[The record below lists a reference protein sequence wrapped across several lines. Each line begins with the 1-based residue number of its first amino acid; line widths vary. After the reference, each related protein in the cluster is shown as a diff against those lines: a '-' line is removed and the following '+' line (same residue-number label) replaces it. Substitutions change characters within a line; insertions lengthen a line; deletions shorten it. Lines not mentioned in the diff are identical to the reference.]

1 MTWLVAHMWIALAGA
16 ALVALLLGWSLRGML
31 LIGRL
36 RRAEVDRD
44 VTKVELG
51 EARDEIERL
60 FAAQRKLLAGQGGA
74 QAFEAA
80 QVSPQAD
87 PALEQ
92 QLAETLSAL
101 RMARDE
107 LDALKAAPPVLAPA
121 PELAAVPAI
130 DGAAMLRTKELE
142 DQVAALEAD
151 LARAQ
156 AALVAAEVARAEA
169 VAAAAVPATPA
180 QQTEAPP
187 PVAEADPKLAWKA
200 SYLALRVKALENEVA
215 AKPVLPVLVAAAPV
229 IEEAA
234 PVVAEPVTA
243 AAPPADEEPVEEE
256 LARLRWRNR
265 YLEGRLAY
273 FEGDQESVADEIA
286 EEDAEAI
293 AELERELEP
302 ESAGEA
308 EPAEAAGTYDDYD
321 DAAEDYEG
329 EEEDGFEDEDEDEGA
344 FAAKTILGRLEE
356 EDALA
361 DAGEAE
367 SVVPARPLALE
378 RPVEGA
384 PDDLTLIGGIGPRIQ
399 EVLNSLGIFHFD
411 QIADWSPENIAW
423 IDEYLNFSGRVKRE
437 GWVEQAAILVGEAAD
452 I

>member
-31 LIGRL
+31 LTGRL

-44 VTKVELG
+44 VTKVELS

-101 RMARDE
+101 RAARDE
-107 LDALKAAPPVLAPA
+107 LDALKSAPPVLAPA
-121 PELAAVPAI
+121 PEMAAVPAI
-130 DGAAMLRTKELE
+130 DGAVMLRTKELE
-142 DQVAALEAD
+142 EQVAGLEAA
-151 LARAQ
+151 LAEARRA
-156 AALVAAEVARAEA
+156 LTEAEVARAEA
-169 VAAAAVPATPA
+169 VAAAAAVPAPVQA
-180 QQTEAPP
+180 EAPP
-187 PVAEADPKLAWKA
+187 TAEADPKLAWRV
-200 SYLALRVKALENEVA
+200 SYLALRVKALENELA
-215 AKPVLPVLVAAAPV
+215 AQPAPAPKV
-229 IEEAA
+229 EEAA
-234 PVVAEPVTA
+234 PVAAAITPAEPK
-243 AAPPADEEPVEEE
+243 ADEEPPEEE

-286 EEDAEAI
+286 AQDEETASEAFDVEAEY
-293 AELERELEP
+293 ET
-302 ESAGEA
+302 GEA
-308 EPAEAAGTYDDYD
+308 LDEADDDLENVAGDDD
-321 DAAEDYEG
+321 D
-329 EEEDGFEDEDEDEGA
+329 FEDEDEEEDEGA
-344 FAAKTILGRLEE
+344 FAAEAILGRLEQ

-361 DAGEAE
+361 DAGEAGD
-367 SVVPARPLALE
+367 VVPARPLALE

-399 EVLNSLGIFHFD
+399 EVLNSLGIYHFD

-423 IDEYLNFSGRVKRE
+423 IDDYLHFNGRVKRE
-437 GWVEQAAILVGEAAD
+437 GWVEQAAILVGEGAEP
-452 I
+452 

>member
-31 LIGRL
+31 LMGRL

-74 QAFEAA
+74 PAFETA

-92 QLAETLSAL
+92 QLAETLTAL
-101 RMARDE
+101 RLAREE

-121 PELAAVPAI
+121 PEMAAVPSV

-142 DQVAALEAD
+142 DRVAGLEAD
-151 LARAQ
+151 LAEARRA
-156 AALVAAEVARAEA
+156 LTDAEVARAEA
-169 VAAAAVPATPA
+169 VAAAAAVPAPA
-180 QQTEAPP
+180 PVEAEAPP
-187 PVAEADPKLAWKA
+187 TAEADPKLVWKA

-215 AKPVLPVLVAAAPV
+215 AQPAAVATPAPVAEEGTPAAAPSAP
-229 IEEAA
+229 EA
-234 PVVAEPVTA
+234 PK
-243 AAPPADEEPVEEE
+243 ADEESPEEE
-256 LARLRWRNR
+256 LARLRWRYR

-273 FEGDQESVADEIA
+273 FEGDQDSVADEIA
-286 EEDAEAI
+286 AEDDAVAD
-293 AELERELEP
+293 LELEP
-302 ESAGEA
+302 EAEAGIEEKPDEADDAFDELEEYAGED
-308 EPAEAAGTYDDYD
+308 ESD
-321 DAAEDYEG
+321 
-329 EEEDGFEDEDEDEGA
+329 EDGLEDEDADEGA
-344 FAAKTILGRLEE
+344 FAAETILGRLEE

-361 DAGEAE
+361 DAGEADD
-367 SVVPARPLALE
+367 VVPARPLALE

-423 IDEYLNFSGRVKRE
+423 VDEYLHFNGRVKRE
-437 GWVEQAAILVGEAAD
+437 GWVEQAAILVGEGAEP
-452 I
+452 

>member
-1 MTWLVAHMWIALAGA
+1 MWIALAGA

-31 LIGRL
+31 LMGRL

-74 QAFEAA
+74 PAFEAA

-92 QLAETLSAL
+92 QLAETLTAL
-101 RMARDE
+101 RQAREE

-121 PELAAVPAI
+121 PEMTAVPSV

-142 DQVAALEAD
+142 DRVAALEAD
-151 LARAQ
+151 LAEARRA
-156 AALVAAEVARAEA
+156 LTDAEVARAEA
-169 VAAAAVPATPA
+169 VAAAAAVPAPA
-180 QQTEAPP
+180 PVEVEAEAPP
-187 PVAEADPKLAWKA
+187 TAEADPKLVWKA

-215 AKPVLPVLVAAAPV
+215 AQPAAVATPAPVAEEGTPAAAPSAP
-229 IEEAA
+229 EA
-234 PVVAEPVTA
+234 PK
-243 AAPPADEEPVEEE
+243 ADEESPEEE

-273 FEGDQESVADEIA
+273 FEGDQDSVADEIA
-286 EEDAEAI
+286 AEDDAVAD
-293 AELERELEP
+293 LELEP
-302 ESAGEA
+302 EAEAGIEDKPEEADDAFDELEDYAGE
-308 EPAEAAGTYDDYD
+308 D
-321 DAAEDYEG
+321 EG
-329 EEEDGFEDEDEDEGA
+329 DEDGFEEEDADEGA
-344 FAAKTILGRLEE
+344 FAAETILGRLEE
-356 EDALA
+356 DDALA
-361 DAGEAE
+361 DAGEADD
-367 SVVPARPLALE
+367 VVPARPLALE

-423 IDEYLNFSGRVKRE
+423 VDEYLHFNGRVKRE
-437 GWVEQAAILVGEAAD
+437 GWVEQAAILVGEGAEP
-452 I
+452 

>member
-31 LIGRL
+31 LTGRL

-44 VTKVELG
+44 VTKVELS

-101 RMARDE
+101 RLAREE

-121 PELAAVPAI
+121 PEMAALPAI

-142 DQVAALEAD
+142 AQVAGLEAD
-151 LARAQ
+151 LAEARRA
-156 AALVAAEVARAEA
+156 LTDAEVARAEA
-169 VAAAAVPATPA
+169 VAAAATVPAPV
-180 QQTEAPP
+180 QTEAAPA
-187 PVAEADPKLAWKA
+187 AEADPKLTWKV

-215 AKPVLPVLVAAAPV
+215 AQPALAAAPAV
-229 IEEAA
+229 VEEAA
-234 PVVAEPVTA
+234 PA
-243 AAPPADEEPVEEE
+243 AAPSAPAAPKADEESPEEE

-265 YLEGRLAY
+265 FLEGRLAY
-273 FEGDQESVADEIA
+273 FEGDQESVDDEIA
-286 EEDAEAI
+286 AEDEEAAS
-293 AELERELEP
+293 LERERQTED
-302 ESAGEA
+302 ETGEA
-308 EPAEAAGTYDDYD
+308 LEDFAGDDD
-321 DAAEDYEG
+321 
-329 EEEDGFEDEDEDEGA
+329 FEDEDEDEEEDEGA
-344 FAAKTILGRLEE
+344 FAAEAILGRLEE

-361 DAGEAE
+361 DAGEAAD
-367 SVVPARPLALE
+367 VMPARPLALE

-399 EVLNSLGIFHFD
+399 EVLNSLGIYHFD

-423 IDEYLNFSGRVKRE
+423 IDDYLHFNGRVKRE
-437 GWVEQAAILVGEAAD
+437 GWVEQAAILVGEGAEP
-452 I
+452 

>member
-16 ALVALLLGWSLRGML
+16 ALVALLLGWSLRGMML
-31 LIGRL
+31 MGRL

-44 VTKVELG
+44 VTRVELG

-74 QAFEAA
+74 PAFEAA

-92 QLAETLSAL
+92 QLAETLTAL
-101 RMARDE
+101 RRAREE

-121 PELAAVPAI
+121 PEMAAVPSV

-142 DQVAALEAD
+142 DRVAALEAD
-151 LARAQ
+151 LAEARRA
-156 AALVAAEVARAEA
+156 LTDAEVARAEA
-169 VAAAAVPATPA
+169 VAAAAAVPAPVEA
-180 QQTEAPP
+180 EAPTA
-187 PVAEADPKLAWKA
+187 AEADPKLVWKA

-215 AKPVLPVLVAAAPV
+215 AQRAAVATPAPV
-229 IEEAA
+229 AEEVA
-234 PVVAEPVTA
+234 PAAEPS
-243 AAPPADEEPVEEE
+243 APEAPKADEESPEEE

-273 FEGDQESVADEIA
+273 FEGDQDSVADEIA
-286 EEDAEAI
+286 AEEDAA
-293 AELERELEP
+293 ADLELETEAEAEIEDEPGGADDAFEELE
-302 ESAGEA
+302 EYAG
-308 EPAEAAGTYDDYD
+308 DD
-321 DAAEDYEG
+321 EG
-329 EEEDGFEDEDEDEGA
+329 DQDGFEDEDADEGA
-344 FAAKTILGRLEE
+344 FAAETILGRLEE

-361 DAGEAE
+361 DAGEADD
-367 SVVPARPLALE
+367 VVPARPLALE

-423 IDEYLNFSGRVKRE
+423 IDEYLHFNGRVKRE
-437 GWVEQAAILVGEAAD
+437 GWVEQAAILVGEGAEP
-452 I
+452 

>member
-16 ALVALLLGWSLRGML
+16 ALVALLLGWSLRGMML
-31 LIGRL
+31 MGRL

-74 QAFEAA
+74 PAFEAA

-92 QLAETLSAL
+92 QLAETLTAL
-101 RMARDE
+101 RLAREE

-121 PELAAVPAI
+121 PEMAAVPSV

-151 LARAQ
+151 LAEARRA
-156 AALVAAEVARAEA
+156 LTDAEVARAEA
-169 VAAAAVPATPA
+169 VAAAAAVPEPA
-180 QQTEAPP
+180 PVEAEAPP
-187 PVAEADPKLAWKA
+187 AGEPDPKLVWKA

-215 AKPVLPVLVAAAPV
+215 AQPPAVATPAPVAEEVAPVAAPSAP
-229 IEEAA
+229 EA
-234 PVVAEPVTA
+234 PK
-243 AAPPADEEPVEEE
+243 ADEESPEEE

-273 FEGDQESVADEIA
+273 FEGDQDSVADEIA
-286 EEDAEAI
+286 AEDDAA
-293 AELERELEP
+293 ADLELEP
-302 ESAGEA
+302 EAEAEIEDEPDGADDAFEELEEYAGED
-308 EPAEAAGTYDDYD
+308 EGDEDGFDD
-321 DAAEDYEG
+321 DAA
-329 EEEDGFEDEDEDEGA
+329 DEGA
-344 FAAKTILGRLEE
+344 FAAETILGRLEE

-361 DAGEAE
+361 DAGEADD
-367 SVVPARPLALE
+367 VVPARPLALE

-423 IDEYLNFSGRVKRE
+423 IDEYLHFNGRVKRE
-437 GWVEQAAILVGEAAD
+437 GWVEQAAILVGEGAEP
-452 I
+452 

>member
-31 LIGRL
+31 LTGRL

-44 VTKVELG
+44 VTKVELS

-101 RMARDE
+101 RAARDE

-121 PELAAVPAI
+121 PEMAAVPAI

-142 DQVAALEAD
+142 AQVAGLEAG
-151 LARAQ
+151 LAEARRA
-156 AALVAAEVARAEA
+156 LTDAEVARAEA
-169 VAAAAVPATPA
+169 VAAAAAVPAPV
-180 QQTEAPP
+180 QTEAAPA
-187 PVAEADPKLAWKA
+187 AEADPKLAWKV

-215 AKPVLPVLVAAAPV
+215 AQPALAAAPAV
-229 IEEAA
+229 VEEPA
-234 PVVAEPVTA
+234 PA
-243 AAPPADEEPVEEE
+243 AAPSAPEAPKADEESPEEE

-265 YLEGRLAY
+265 FLEGRLAY
-273 FEGDQESVADEIA
+273 FEGDQESVAGEIA
-286 EEDAEAI
+286 AEDEEAAS
-293 AELERELEP
+293 LELEP
-302 ESAGEA
+302 EAEGETGEA
-308 EPAEAAGTYDDYD
+308 LDEADEAFDELEDFARDDDGD
-321 DAAEDYEG
+321 DD
-329 EEEDGFEDEDEDEGA
+329 DFEDEDEEEDEGA
-344 FAAKTILGRLEE
+344 FAAEAILGRLEE
-356 EDALA
+356 DDALA
-361 DAGEAE
+361 DAGEAAD
-367 SVVPARPLALE
+367 VVPARPLALE

-399 EVLNSLGIFHFD
+399 EVLNSLGIYHFD

-423 IDEYLNFSGRVKRE
+423 IDDYLHFNGRVKRE
-437 GWVEQAAILVGEAAD
+437 GWVEQAAILVGEGAEP
-452 I
+452 

>member
-16 ALVALLLGWSLRGML
+16 ALVALLLGWSLRGMML
-31 LIGRL
+31 MGRL

-74 QAFEAA
+74 PAFEAA

-92 QLAETLSAL
+92 QLAETLTAL
-101 RMARDE
+101 RLAREE

-121 PELAAVPAI
+121 PEMAAVPSV

-151 LARAQ
+151 LAEARRA
-156 AALVAAEVARAEA
+156 LTDAEVARAEA
-169 VAAAAVPATPA
+169 VAAAAAVPEPA
-180 QQTEAPP
+180 PVEAEAPP
-187 PVAEADPKLAWKA
+187 AGEPDPKLVWKA

-215 AKPVLPVLVAAAPV
+215 AQPPAVATPAPVAEEVAPVAAPSAP
-229 IEEAA
+229 EA
-234 PVVAEPVTA
+234 PK
-243 AAPPADEEPVEEE
+243 ADEESPEEE

-273 FEGDQESVADEIA
+273 FEGDQDSVADEIA
-286 EEDAEAI
+286 AEDDALADMELEAEAEAEI
-293 AELERELEP
+293 EDEPDGADDAFEELEEY
-302 ESAGEA
+302 AGED
-308 EPAEAAGTYDDYD
+308 EGDEDGFDD
-321 DAAEDYEG
+321 DAA
-329 EEEDGFEDEDEDEGA
+329 DEGA
-344 FAAKTILGRLEE
+344 FAAETILGRLEE

-361 DAGEAE
+361 DAGEADD
-367 SVVPARPLALE
+367 VVPARPLALE

-423 IDEYLNFSGRVKRE
+423 IDEYLHFNGRVKRE
-437 GWVEQAAILVGEAAD
+437 GWVEQAAILVGEGAEP
-452 I
+452 

>member
-31 LIGRL
+31 LTGRL

-44 VTKVELG
+44 VTKVELS

-101 RMARDE
+101 RAARDE

-121 PELAAVPAI
+121 PEMAAVPVI
-130 DGAAMLRTKELE
+130 DGAAMLRTQELE
-142 DQVAALEAD
+142 EQVARLEAE
-151 LARAQ
+151 LAEARRA
-156 AALVAAEVARAEA
+156 LTEAEVVRAEA
-169 VAAAAVPATPA
+169 VAAAAAVPAPVQA
-180 QQTEAPP
+180 EAPP
-187 PVAEADPKLAWKA
+187 TAEADPKLAWRV

-215 AKPVLPVLVAAAPV
+215 AQPAAAPKV
-229 IEEAA
+229 EEAA
-234 PVVAEPVTA
+234 PVAAAIAPAEPK
-243 AAPPADEEPVEEE
+243 ADEESPEEE

-286 EEDAEAI
+286 AQDEEIASEAFDG
-293 AELERELEP
+293 ETEYET
-302 ESAGEA
+302 GEA
-308 EPAEAAGTYDDYD
+308 PDEAYDDLENISGD
-321 DAAEDYEG
+321 DD
-329 EEEDGFEDEDEDEGA
+329 EDEEEDEGA
-344 FAAKTILGRLEE
+344 FAAEAILGRLEE

-361 DAGEAE
+361 DAGEAAD
-367 SVVPARPLALE
+367 VVPARPLALE

-399 EVLNSLGIFHFD
+399 EVLNSLGIYHFD

-423 IDEYLNFSGRVKRE
+423 IDDYLHFNGRVKRE
-437 GWVEQAAILVGEAAD
+437 GWVEQAAILVGEGAEP
-452 I
+452 

>member
-1 MTWLVAHMWIALAGA
+1 MTWLVTHMWIALAGA

-31 LIGRL
+31 LTGRL

-44 VTKVELG
+44 VTKVELS

-74 QAFEAA
+74 PAFEAA

-101 RMARDE
+101 RAAREE
-107 LDALKAAPPVLAPA
+107 LDALKATPPVLAPA
-121 PELAAVPAI
+121 PEMAAVPAI
-130 DGAAMLRTKELE
+130 DGAAMLRTQELE
-142 DQVAALEAD
+142 AQVAGLEAA
-151 LARAQ
+151 LADARRA
-156 AALVAAEVARAEA
+156 LTEAEVARAEA
-169 VAAAAVPATPA
+169 VATAAAVPAPVE
-180 QQTEAPP
+180 TEAPP
-187 PVAEADPKLAWKA
+187 TAEADPKLVWKA

-215 AKPVLPVLVAAAPV
+215 AQPAPPAAVPEAQEAEPVAEAAAP
-229 IEEAA
+229 
-234 PVVAEPVTA
+234 AEPK
-243 AAPPADEEPVEEE
+243 ADEESPEEE

-273 FEGDQESVADEIA
+273 FEGDQESIADEIA
-286 EEDAEAI
+286 SQDEEV
-293 AELERELEP
+293 
-302 ESAGEA
+302 AGEA
-308 EPAEAAGTYDDYD
+308 FEVETEYGSGEMPEEADDDLENVSGDED
-321 DAAEDYEG
+321 D
-329 EEEDGFEDEDEDEGA
+329 FEDEDEEEDEGA
-344 FAAKTILGRLEE
+344 FAAEAILGRLEE

-361 DAGEAE
+361 DAGEAGD
-367 SVVPARPLALE
+367 VVPARPLALE

-399 EVLNSLGIFHFD
+399 EVLNSLGIYHFD

-423 IDEYLNFSGRVKRE
+423 IDDYLHFNGRVKRE
-437 GWVEQAAILVGEAAD
+437 GWVEQAAILVGEGAEP
-452 I
+452 

>member
-16 ALVALLLGWSLRGML
+16 ALVALLLGWSLRGMML
-31 LIGRL
+31 MGRL

-74 QAFEAA
+74 PAFEAA

-92 QLAETLSAL
+92 QLAETLTAL
-101 RMARDE
+101 RLAREE

-121 PELAAVPAI
+121 PEMAAVPSV

-142 DQVAALEAD
+142 DRVAALEAD
-151 LARAQ
+151 LAEARRA
-156 AALVAAEVARAEA
+156 LTDAEVARAEA
-169 VAAAAVPATPA
+169 VAAAAAVPAPVEV
-180 QQTEAPP
+180 EAPP
-187 PVAEADPKLAWKA
+187 TAEADPKLVWKA

-215 AKPVLPVLVAAAPV
+215 AQPAAVATPAPV
-229 IEEAA
+229 AEEVA
-234 PVVAEPVTA
+234 PAAEPS
-243 AAPPADEEPVEEE
+243 APEAPKADEESPEEE

-273 FEGDQESVADEIA
+273 FEGDQDSVADEIA
-286 EEDAEAI
+286 AE
-293 AELERELEP
+293 
-302 ESAGEA
+302 
-308 EPAEAAGTYDDYD
+308 D
-321 DAAEDYEG
+321 DAAADLELEAEAEIEDEPEEADDAFDELEEYAG
-329 EEEDGFEDEDEDEGA
+329 EDGGDEDGFEDEGADEGA
-344 FAAKTILGRLEE
+344 FAAETILGRLEE

-361 DAGEAE
+361 DAGEADD
-367 SVVPARPLALE
+367 VVPARPLALE

-423 IDEYLNFSGRVKRE
+423 IDEYLHFNGRVKRE
-437 GWVEQAAILVGEAAD
+437 GWVEQAAILVGEGAEP
-452 I
+452 

>member
-31 LIGRL
+31 LTGRL

-44 VTKVELG
+44 VTKVELS

-101 RMARDE
+101 RLAREE

-121 PELAAVPAI
+121 PEMAALPAI

-142 DQVAALEAD
+142 AQVAGLEAD
-151 LARAQ
+151 LAEARRA
-156 AALVAAEVARAEA
+156 LTDAEVARAEA
-169 VAAAAVPATPA
+169 VAAAATVPAPV
-180 QQTEAPP
+180 QTEAAPA
-187 PVAEADPKLAWKA
+187 AEADPKLTWKV

-215 AKPVLPVLVAAAPV
+215 AQPALAAAPAAV
-229 IEEAA
+229 EEAA
-234 PVVAEPVTA
+234 PA
-243 AAPPADEEPVEEE
+243 AAPSAPEAPKADEESPEEE

-265 YLEGRLAY
+265 FLEGRLAY
-273 FEGDQESVADEIA
+273 FEGDQESVDDEIA
-286 EEDAEAI
+286 AEDEEAAS
-293 AELERELEP
+293 LEREQQTEDQT
-302 ESAGEA
+302 GEA
-308 EPAEAAGTYDDYD
+308 LEDFAGDDD
-321 DAAEDYEG
+321 
-329 EEEDGFEDEDEDEGA
+329 FEDEDEEEDEGA
-344 FAAKTILGRLEE
+344 FAAEAILGRLEE

-361 DAGEAE
+361 DAGEAAD
-367 SVVPARPLALE
+367 VVPARPLALE

-399 EVLNSLGIFHFD
+399 EVLNSLGIYHFD

-423 IDEYLNFSGRVKRE
+423 IDDYLHFNGRVKRE
-437 GWVEQAAILVGEAAD
+437 GWVEQAAILVGEGAEP
-452 I
+452 

>member
-16 ALVALLLGWSLRGML
+16 ALVALLLGWSLRGMML
-31 LIGRL
+31 MGRL

-44 VTKVELG
+44 VIKVELG

-74 QAFEAA
+74 PAFEAA

-92 QLAETLSAL
+92 QLAETLTAL
-101 RMARDE
+101 RLAREE

-121 PELAAVPAI
+121 PEMAAVPSV

-142 DQVAALEAD
+142 DRVAALEAD
-151 LARAQ
+151 LAEARRA
-156 AALVAAEVARAEA
+156 LTDAEVARAEA
-169 VAAAAVPATPA
+169 VAATASVPAPVEV
-180 QQTEAPP
+180 EAPP
-187 PVAEADPKLAWKA
+187 TAEADPKLVWKA

-215 AKPVLPVLVAAAPV
+215 AQPAAVATLAPVAEEVAPAAAPSAP
-229 IEEAA
+229 EA
-234 PVVAEPVTA
+234 PK
-243 AAPPADEEPVEEE
+243 ADEESPEEE

-273 FEGDQESVADEIA
+273 FEGDQDSVADEIA
-286 EEDAEAI
+286 AEDDAAADLELDAEAE
-293 AELERELEP
+293 AEIEDEP
-302 ESAGEA
+302 DEADDAFEEQEEYAGE
-308 EPAEAAGTYDDYD
+308 D
-321 DAAEDYEG
+321 EG
-329 EEEDGFEDEDEDEGA
+329 DEDGFEDEDADEGA
-344 FAAKTILGRLEE
+344 FAAETILGRLEE

-361 DAGEAE
+361 DAGAADD
-367 SVVPARPLALE
+367 VVPARPLALE

-423 IDEYLNFSGRVKRE
+423 IDDYLHFNGRVKRE
-437 GWVEQAAILVGEAAD
+437 GWVEQAAILVGEGAEP
-452 I
+452 

>member
-31 LIGRL
+31 LTGRL

-44 VTKVELG
+44 VTKVELS

-101 RMARDE
+101 RAARDE

-121 PELAAVPAI
+121 PEMAAVPVI
-130 DGAAMLRTKELE
+130 DGAAMLRTQELE
-142 DQVAALEAD
+142 AQVARLEAE
-151 LARAQ
+151 LAEARRA
-156 AALVAAEVARAEA
+156 LTEAEVARAEA
-169 VAAAAVPATPA
+169 VAAAAAVPAPVKA
-180 QQTEAPP
+180 EALPT
-187 PVAEADPKLAWKA
+187 AEADPKLAWRV

-215 AKPVLPVLVAAAPV
+215 AQPAAAPKV
-229 IEEAA
+229 EEAA
-234 PVVAEPVTA
+234 PVAAAIAPAEPK
-243 AAPPADEEPVEEE
+243 ADEESPEEE

-286 EEDAEAI
+286 AQDEEIASEAFDG
-293 AELERELEP
+293 ETEYET
-302 ESAGEA
+302 GEA
-308 EPAEAAGTYDDYD
+308 PDEAYDDLENVSGD
-321 DAAEDYEG
+321 
-329 EEEDGFEDEDEDEGA
+329 EDEDEEEDEGA
-344 FAAKTILGRLEE
+344 FAAEAILGRLEE

-361 DAGEAE
+361 DAGEAAD
-367 SVVPARPLALE
+367 VVPARPLALE

-399 EVLNSLGIFHFD
+399 EVLNSLGIYHFD

-423 IDEYLNFSGRVKRE
+423 IDDYLHFNGRVKRE
-437 GWVEQAAILVGEAAD
+437 GWVEQAAILVGEGAEP
-452 I
+452 

>member
-31 LIGRL
+31 LTGRL

-44 VTKVELG
+44 VTKVELS

-101 RMARDE
+101 RAARDE
-107 LDALKAAPPVLAPA
+107 LDALKSAPPVLAPV
-121 PELAAVPAI
+121 PEMAAMPAI

-142 DQVAALEAD
+142 AQVAGLEAE
-151 LARAQ
+151 LAEARRA
-156 AALVAAEVARAEA
+156 LTEAEVARAEA
-169 VAAAAVPATPA
+169 VAAAPVPAPVQAEAAPA
-180 QQTEAPP
+180 
-187 PVAEADPKLAWKA
+187 AEADPKLAWRV

-215 AKPVLPVLVAAAPV
+215 AQPAPIAAAPKVEDAAPVAAA
-229 IEEAA
+229 IA
-234 PVVAEPVTA
+234 PAEPK
-243 AAPPADEEPVEEE
+243 ADEEAPEEE

-286 EEDAEAI
+286 AQDEETASEAFDV
-293 AELERELEP
+293 
-302 ESAGEA
+302 EA
-308 EPAEAAGTYDDYD
+308 EYETGQAPDEAYDDLENVSGD
-321 DAAEDYEG
+321 DD
-329 EEEDGFEDEDEDEGA
+329 EDEEEDEGA
-344 FAAKTILGRLEE
+344 FAAETILGRLEE

-361 DAGEAE
+361 DAGEAAD
-367 SVVPARPLALE
+367 VVPARPLALE

-399 EVLNSLGIFHFD
+399 EVLNSLGIYHFD

-423 IDEYLNFSGRVKRE
+423 IDDYLHFNGRVKRE
-437 GWVEQAAILVGEAAD
+437 GWVEQAAILVGEGAEP
-452 I
+452 

>member
-1 MTWLVAHMWIALAGA
+1 MTWLVTHMWIALAGA
-16 ALVALLLGWSLRGML
+16 ALIALLLGWSLRGMML
-31 LIGRL
+31 MGRL

-44 VTKVELG
+44 VTKVELS

-74 QAFEAA
+74 PAFEAA

-101 RMARDE
+101 RAAREE

-121 PELAAVPAI
+121 PEMAAVPAI
-130 DGAAMLRTKELE
+130 DGAAMLRTQELE
-142 DQVAALEAD
+142 AQVAGLEAD
-151 LARAQ
+151 LADARRA
-156 AALVAAEVARAEA
+156 LTEAEVARAEA
-169 VAAAAVPATPA
+169 VATAAAVPAPVEA
-180 QQTEAPP
+180 EAPP
-187 PVAEADPKLAWKA
+187 TAEADPKLVWKA

-215 AKPVLPVLVAAAPV
+215 AQPAPPAAVPEVQEAEPVAAA
-229 IEEAA
+229 IA
-234 PVVAEPVTA
+234 PAEPK
-243 AAPPADEEPVEEE
+243 ADEESPEEE

-273 FEGDQESVADEIA
+273 FEGDQESIADEIA
-286 EEDAEAI
+286 SQDEEV
-293 AELERELEP
+293 
-302 ESAGEA
+302 AGEA
-308 EPAEAAGTYDDYD
+308 FEVETEYGSGEMPEEAGDDLENVPGDED
-321 DAAEDYEG
+321 D
-329 EEEDGFEDEDEDEGA
+329 FEDEDEEEDEGA
-344 FAAKTILGRLEE
+344 FAAEAILGRLEE

-361 DAGEAE
+361 DAGEADD
-367 SVVPARPLALE
+367 VVPARPLALE

-399 EVLNSLGIFHFD
+399 EVLNSLGIYHFD

-423 IDEYLNFSGRVKRE
+423 IDEYLHFNGRVKRE
-437 GWVEQAAILVGEAAD
+437 GWVEQAAILVGEGAEP
-452 I
+452 

>member
-16 ALVALLLGWSLRGML
+16 VLVALLLGWSLRGML
-31 LIGRL
+31 LTGRL

-44 VTKVELG
+44 VTKVELS

-101 RMARDE
+101 RAARDE

-121 PELAAVPAI
+121 PEMAAVPVI
-130 DGAAMLRTKELE
+130 DGAAMLRTQELE
-142 DQVAALEAD
+142 EQAARLEAE
-151 LARAQ
+151 LVEARR
-156 AALVAAEVARAEA
+156 ALTEAEVARAEA
-169 VAAAAVPATPA
+169 VAAAAAVPAPVQA
-180 QQTEAPP
+180 EAPP
-187 PVAEADPKLAWKA
+187 TAEADPKLAWRV

-215 AKPVLPVLVAAAPV
+215 AQPAAAPKV
-229 IEEAA
+229 EEAA
-234 PVVAEPVTA
+234 PVAAAIAPAEPK
-243 AAPPADEEPVEEE
+243 ADEESPEEE

-286 EEDAEAI
+286 AQDEEIASEAFDG
-293 AELERELEP
+293 ETEYET
-302 ESAGEA
+302 GEA
-308 EPAEAAGTYDDYD
+308 PDEAYDDLENVSGD
-321 DAAEDYEG
+321 DD
-329 EEEDGFEDEDEDEGA
+329 EDEEEDEGA
-344 FAAKTILGRLEE
+344 FAAEAILGRLEE

-361 DAGEAE
+361 DAGEAAD
-367 SVVPARPLALE
+367 VVPVRPLALE

-399 EVLNSLGIFHFD
+399 EVLNSLGIYHFD

-423 IDEYLNFSGRVKRE
+423 IDDYLHFNGRVKRE
-437 GWVEQAAILVGEAAD
+437 GWVEQAAILVGEGAEP
-452 I
+452 

>member
-31 LIGRL
+31 LTGRL

-44 VTKVELG
+44 VTKVELS

-101 RMARDE
+101 RAARDE

-121 PELAAVPAI
+121 PEMAAVPAI
-130 DGAAMLRTKELE
+130 DGAAMLRTQELE
-142 DQVAALEAD
+142 AQVAGLEAA
-151 LARAQ
+151 LADARRA
-156 AALVAAEVARAEA
+156 LTEAEVARAEA
-169 VAAAAVPATPA
+169 VAAAAAVPAPV
-180 QQTEAPP
+180 QTETAPA
-187 PVAEADPKLAWKA
+187 AEVDPKLAWKV

-215 AKPVLPVLVAAAPV
+215 AQPAPIPKV
-229 IEEAA
+229 EEAA
-234 PVVAEPVTA
+234 PVAAAIAPAEPK
-243 AAPPADEEPVEEE
+243 ADEESPEEE

-265 YLEGRLAY
+265 FLEGRLAY

-286 EEDAEAI
+286 AQDEETASEAFDVEAEY
-293 AELERELEP
+293 ET
-302 ESAGEA
+302 GEA
-308 EPAEAAGTYDDYD
+308 LDEADDDLENVSGD
-321 DAAEDYEG
+321 DD
-329 EEEDGFEDEDEDEGA
+329 DFEDEDEEEDEGA
-344 FAAKTILGRLEE
+344 FAAEAILGRLEQ

-361 DAGEAE
+361 DAGEAGD
-367 SVVPARPLALE
+367 VVPARPLALE

-423 IDEYLNFSGRVKRE
+423 IDDYLHFNGRVKRE
-437 GWVEQAAILVGEAAD
+437 GWVEQAAILVGEGAEP
-452 I
+452 

>member
-31 LIGRL
+31 LTGRL

-44 VTKVELG
+44 VTKVELS

-101 RMARDE
+101 RAARDE
-107 LDALKAAPPVLAPA
+107 LDALKSAPPVLAPA
-121 PELAAVPAI
+121 PEMAAVPVI
-130 DGAAMLRTKELE
+130 DGAAMLRTQELE
-142 DQVAALEAD
+142 EQVARLEAE
-151 LARAQ
+151 LVEARR
-156 AALVAAEVARAEA
+156 ALTEAEVARAEA
-169 VAAAAVPATPA
+169 VAAAAAVPAPVQA
-180 QQTEAPP
+180 EAPP
-187 PVAEADPKLAWKA
+187 TAEADPKLAWRV

-215 AKPVLPVLVAAAPV
+215 AQPAAAPKV
-229 IEEAA
+229 EEAA
-234 PVVAEPVTA
+234 PVAAAIAPAEPK
-243 AAPPADEEPVEEE
+243 ADEESPEEE

-286 EEDAEAI
+286 AQDEEIASEAFDG
-293 AELERELEP
+293 ETEYET
-302 ESAGEA
+302 GEA
-308 EPAEAAGTYDDYD
+308 PDEAYDDLENVSGD
-321 DAAEDYEG
+321 DD
-329 EEEDGFEDEDEDEGA
+329 EDEEEDEGA
-344 FAAKTILGRLEE
+344 FAAEAILGRLEE

-361 DAGEAE
+361 DAGEAAD
-367 SVVPARPLALE
+367 VVPARPLALE

-399 EVLNSLGIFHFD
+399 EVLNSLGIYHFD

-423 IDEYLNFSGRVKRE
+423 IDDYLHFNGRVKRE
-437 GWVEQAAILVGEAAD
+437 GWVEQAAILVGEGAEP
-452 I
+452 

>member
-16 ALVALLLGWSLRGML
+16 ALVALLLGWSLRGMML
-31 LIGRL
+31 MGRL

-74 QAFEAA
+74 PAFEAA

-92 QLAETLSAL
+92 QLAETLTAL
-101 RMARDE
+101 RLAREE

-121 PELAAVPAI
+121 PEMAAVPSV

-151 LARAQ
+151 LAEARRA
-156 AALVAAEVARAEA
+156 LTDAEVARAEA
-169 VAAAAVPATPA
+169 VAAAAAVPEPA
-180 QQTEAPP
+180 PVEAEAPP
-187 PVAEADPKLAWKA
+187 AGEPDPKLVWKA

-215 AKPVLPVLVAAAPV
+215 AQPPAVATPAPVAEEVAPVAAPSAP
-229 IEEAA
+229 EA
-234 PVVAEPVTA
+234 PK
-243 AAPPADEEPVEEE
+243 ADEESPEEE

-273 FEGDQESVADEIA
+273 FEGDQDSVADEIA
-286 EEDAEAI
+286 AEDDAA
-293 AELERELEP
+293 ADLELEP
-302 ESAGEA
+302 EAEAEIEDEPDGADDAFEELEEYAGE
-308 EPAEAAGTYDDYD
+308 D
-321 DAAEDYEG
+321 EG
-329 EEEDGFEDEDEDEGA
+329 DEDGFEDEDADEGA
-344 FAAKTILGRLEE
+344 FAAETILGRLEE

-361 DAGEAE
+361 DAGEADD
-367 SVVPARPLALE
+367 VVPARPLALE

-423 IDEYLNFSGRVKRE
+423 IDEYLHFNGRVKRE
-437 GWVEQAAILVGEAAD
+437 GWVEQAAILVGEGAEP
-452 I
+452 

>member
-1 MTWLVAHMWIALAGA
+1 MTWLVTHMWIALAGA
-16 ALVALLLGWSLRGML
+16 ALIALLLGWSLRGMML
-31 LIGRL
+31 MGRL

-44 VTKVELG
+44 VTKVELS

-74 QAFEAA
+74 PAFEAA

-101 RMARDE
+101 RAAREE

-121 PELAAVPAI
+121 PEMAAVPAI
-130 DGAAMLRTKELE
+130 DGAAMLRTQELE
-142 DQVAALEAD
+142 AQVAGLEAD
-151 LARAQ
+151 LADARRA
-156 AALVAAEVARAEA
+156 LTEAEVARAEA
-169 VAAAAVPATPA
+169 VATAAAVPAPVE
-180 QQTEAPP
+180 TEAPP
-187 PVAEADPKLAWKA
+187 TAEADPKLVWKA

-215 AKPVLPVLVAAAPV
+215 AQPAPPAAVPEVQEAEPVAAA
-229 IEEAA
+229 AA
-234 PVVAEPVTA
+234 PAEPK
-243 AAPPADEEPVEEE
+243 ADEESPEEE

-286 EEDAEAI
+286 SQDEEVV
-293 AELERELEP
+293 
-302 ESAGEA
+302 GEA
-308 EPAEAAGTYDDYD
+308 FEVETEYGSGEMPEGADDDLENVPGDED
-321 DAAEDYEG
+321 D
-329 EEEDGFEDEDEDEGA
+329 FEDEDEEEDEGA
-344 FAAKTILGRLEE
+344 FAAEAILGRLEE

-361 DAGEAE
+361 DAGEADD
-367 SVVPARPLALE
+367 VVPARPLALE

-399 EVLNSLGIFHFD
+399 EVLHSLGIYHFD

-423 IDEYLNFSGRVKRE
+423 IDDYLHFNGRVKRE
-437 GWVEQAAILVGEAAD
+437 GWVEQAAILVGEGAEP
-452 I
+452 

>member
-31 LIGRL
+31 LTGRL

-44 VTKVELG
+44 VTKVELS

-101 RMARDE
+101 RAARDE
-107 LDALKAAPPVLAPA
+107 LDALKSAPPVLAPA
-121 PELAAVPAI
+121 PEMAAVPAI

-142 DQVAALEAD
+142 AQVAGLEAD
-151 LARAQ
+151 LAEARRA
-156 AALVAAEVARAEA
+156 LTEAEVARAEA
-169 VAAAAVPATPA
+169 VAAAAAVPAPVQA
-180 QQTEAPP
+180 EAPP
-187 PVAEADPKLAWKA
+187 TAEADPKLAWRV
-200 SYLALRVKALENEVA
+200 SYLALRVKALENELA
-215 AKPVLPVLVAAAPV
+215 AQPAPV
-229 IEEAA
+229 PKVEEAA
-234 PVVAEPVTA
+234 PVAAAIAPAEPK
-243 AAPPADEEPVEEE
+243 ADEEPPEEE

-286 EEDAEAI
+286 AQDEETASEAFDVEAEY
-293 AELERELEP
+293 ET
-302 ESAGEA
+302 GEA
-308 EPAEAAGTYDDYD
+308 LDEADDDLENVSGD
-321 DAAEDYEG
+321 DD
-329 EEEDGFEDEDEDEGA
+329 DFEDEHEEEDEGA
-344 FAAKTILGRLEE
+344 FAAEAILGRLEQ

-361 DAGEAE
+361 DAGEAGD
-367 SVVPARPLALE
+367 VVPARPLALE

-399 EVLNSLGIFHFD
+399 EVLNSLGIYHFD

-423 IDEYLNFSGRVKRE
+423 IDDYLHFNGRVKRE
-437 GWVEQAAILVGEAAD
+437 GWVEQAAILVGEGAEP
-452 I
+452 

>member
-31 LIGRL
+31 LTGRL

-44 VTKVELG
+44 VTKVELS

-92 QLAETLSAL
+92 RLAETLSAL
-101 RMARDE
+101 RAARDE

-121 PELAAVPAI
+121 PEMAAVPAM
-130 DGAAMLRTKELE
+130 DGAAMLRTQELE
-142 DQVAALEAD
+142 DQVAGLEAE
-151 LARAQ
+151 LAEARRA
-156 AALVAAEVARAEA
+156 LTDAEVARAEA
-169 VAAAAVPATPA
+169 VAAAAPVPAPVRA
-180 QQTEAPP
+180 EAPP
-187 PVAEADPKLAWKA
+187 AAEADPKLAWRV

-215 AKPVLPVLVAAAPV
+215 AQPAPAAPAPEV
-229 IEEAA
+229 KEAA
-234 PVVAEPVTA
+234 PVAAAIIPAEPK
-243 AAPPADEEPVEEE
+243 ADEESPEEE

-273 FEGDQESVADEIA
+273 LEGDQESVADEIA
-286 EEDAEAI
+286 AQDEET
-293 AELERELEP
+293 
-302 ESAGEA
+302 AGEA
-308 EPAEAAGTYDDYD
+308 FEAETEYEAGEAP
-321 DAAEDYEG
+321 DAAHDIDEAYDELEDIAGDEG
-329 EEEDGFEDEDEDEGA
+329 GDDDGFEDEDEEEDEGA
-344 FAAKTILGRLEE
+344 FAAETILGRLEE

-361 DAGEAE
+361 DAGEAAD
-367 SVVPARPLALE
+367 VAPARPLALE

-399 EVLNSLGIFHFD
+399 EVLNSLGIYHFD

-423 IDEYLNFSGRVKRE
+423 IDDYLHFNGRVKRE
-437 GWVEQAAILVGEAAD
+437 GWVEQAAILVGEGAEP
-452 I
+452 

>member
-16 ALVALLLGWSLRGML
+16 ALVALLLGWSLRGMML
-31 LIGRL
+31 MGRL

-80 QVSPQAD
+80 QASPQAD

-92 QLAETLSAL
+92 QLAETLAAL
-101 RMARDE
+101 RLAREE
-107 LDALKAAPPVLAPA
+107 LDALKAAPPVLAPT
-121 PELAAVPAI
+121 PEMAAVPSV

-142 DQVAALEAD
+142 DRVAGLEAD
-151 LARAQ
+151 LAEARRA
-156 AALVAAEVARAEA
+156 LTEAEVARAEA
-169 VAAAAVPATPA
+169 VAAAAAVPAPA
-180 QQTEAPP
+180 PVEAKAPP
-187 PVAEADPKLAWKA
+187 AAEPDPKLAWKA

-215 AKPVLPVLVAAAPV
+215 AQPAAVATPAPAAEEVAPAAAPSAP
-229 IEEAA
+229 EA
-234 PVVAEPVTA
+234 PKV
-243 AAPPADEEPVEEE
+243 DEESPEEE

-273 FEGDQESVADEIA
+273 FEGDQDSVADEIA
-286 EEDAEAI
+286 AEDDEVAG
-293 AELERELEP
+293 LDLEP
-302 ESAGEA
+302 EAEAEIEDEPDEADDAFEELEAYAGE
-308 EPAEAAGTYDDYD
+308 D
-321 DAAEDYEG
+321 EG
-329 EEEDGFEDEDEDEGA
+329 DEGGFEDEDADEGA
-344 FAAKTILGRLEE
+344 FAAETILGRLEE

-361 DAGEAE
+361 DAGEADD
-367 SVVPARPLALE
+367 VVPARPLALE

-423 IDEYLNFSGRVKRE
+423 IDEYLHFNGRVKRE
-437 GWVEQAAILVGEAAD
+437 GWVEQAAILVGEGAEP
-452 I
+452 

>member
-16 ALVALLLGWSLRGML
+16 ALVALLLGWSLRGMML
-31 LIGRL
+31 MGRL

-74 QAFEAA
+74 PAFEAA

-92 QLAETLSAL
+92 QLAETLTAL
-101 RMARDE
+101 RLAREE

-121 PELAAVPAI
+121 PEMAAVPSV

-151 LARAQ
+151 LAEARRA
-156 AALVAAEVARAEA
+156 LTDAEVARAEA
-169 VAAAAVPATPA
+169 VAAAAAVPEPA
-180 QQTEAPP
+180 PVEAEAPP
-187 PVAEADPKLAWKA
+187 AGEPDPKLVWKA

-215 AKPVLPVLVAAAPV
+215 AQPPAVATPAPVAEEVAPVAAPSAP
-229 IEEAA
+229 EA
-234 PVVAEPVTA
+234 PK
-243 AAPPADEEPVEEE
+243 ADEESPEEE

-273 FEGDQESVADEIA
+273 FEGDQDSVADEIA
-286 EEDAEAI
+286 AE
-293 AELERELEP
+293 
-302 ESAGEA
+302 
-308 EPAEAAGTYDDYD
+308 D
-321 DAAEDYEG
+321 DAAADLELEAEAEAEIEDEPDEADDAFEEQEAYAGEDEG
-329 EEEDGFEDEDEDEGA
+329 DEDGFEDEDADEGA
-344 FAAKTILGRLEE
+344 FAAETILGRLEE

-361 DAGEAE
+361 DAGEADD
-367 SVVPARPLALE
+367 VVPARPLALE

-423 IDEYLNFSGRVKRE
+423 IDEYLHFNGRVKRE
-437 GWVEQAAILVGEAAD
+437 GWVEQAAILVGEGAEP
-452 I
+452 